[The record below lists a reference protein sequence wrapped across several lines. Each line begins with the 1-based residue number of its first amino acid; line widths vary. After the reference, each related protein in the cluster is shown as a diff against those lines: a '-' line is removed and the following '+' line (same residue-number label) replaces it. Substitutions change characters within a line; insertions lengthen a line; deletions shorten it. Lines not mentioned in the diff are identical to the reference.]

1 VIPRKDVL
9 PLFLYRKRQK
19 PDILE
24 GRKEMAKAK
33 AKIKLKTRK
42 STAKRMK
49 ITGTGK
55 VMRRKGWKG
64 HLLSGKNATRRRRLS
79 GAVEL
84 TKDNREN
91 ARQMLPY
98 GVK

>member
-1 VIPRKDVL
+1 
-9 PLFLYRKRQK
+9 
-19 PDILE
+19 
-24 GRKEMAKAK
+24 MAKAK
-33 AKIKLKTRK
+33 VKIKLKTRK

>member
-1 VIPRKDVL
+1 MPRKSVFPLL
-9 PLFLYRKRQK
+9 PYRKRQK
-19 PDILE
+19 PDISKGE
-24 GRKEMAKAK
+24 KEMAKAK
-33 AKIKLKTRK
+33 TKIKLKTRK
-42 STAKRMK
+42 STAKRIK

-84 TKDNREN
+84 TKDTLEN
-91 ARQMLPY
+91 VRQMLPY